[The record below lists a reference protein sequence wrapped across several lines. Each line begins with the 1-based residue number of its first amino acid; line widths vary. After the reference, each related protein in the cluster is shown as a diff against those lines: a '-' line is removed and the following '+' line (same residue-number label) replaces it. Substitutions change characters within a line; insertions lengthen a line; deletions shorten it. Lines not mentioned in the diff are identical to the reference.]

1 MLIVLTICYLSEPL
15 NFFSCKEL
23 FFVKAI
29 IQHLELILVNLSPLG
44 EKLTLISRKNISCFK
59 NDYILSLLPSL
70 NKDLRQEIGVYIKND
85 NFGGDSGLFF
95 GITGIPI

>member
-29 IQHLELILVNLSPLG
+29 IQHLELILVNLSPLS
-44 EKLTLISRKNISCFK
+44 EKFTLISRKI
-59 NDYILSLLPSL
+59 YLSLKMITFSASY
-70 NKDLRQEIGVYIKND
+70 QASIKID
-85 NFGGDSGLFF
+85 DKKFEC
-95 GITGIPI
+95 I

>member
-29 IQHLELILVNLSPLG
+29 IQHLELILVNLSPLN
-44 EKLTLISRKNISCFK
+44 EKLTLISRKIYLALKMITFSAS
-59 NDYILSLLPSL
+59 YQAS
-70 NKDLRQEIGVYIKND
+70 IKIYD
-85 NFGGDSGLFF
+85 KKLEC
-95 GITGIPI
+95 I